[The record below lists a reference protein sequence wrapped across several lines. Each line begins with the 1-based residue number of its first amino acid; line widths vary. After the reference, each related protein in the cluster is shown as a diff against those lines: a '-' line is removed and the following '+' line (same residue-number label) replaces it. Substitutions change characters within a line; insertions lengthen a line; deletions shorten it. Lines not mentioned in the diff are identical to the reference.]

1 MNPKFLDAV
10 RDVLAENNM
19 AKKTEMTLGS
29 DLSFA
34 VARGA
39 ADLQRR
45 RQQGWLGCEQ
55 PKYCN

>member
-1 MNPKFLDAV
+1 MDPEFLEAV
-10 RDVLAENNM
+10 RDMLAENNM
-19 AKKTEMTLGS
+19 AKKNEVTPGS
-29 DLSFA
+29 DPSFA